1 MLDVIL
7 VGLVSIGVFAL
18 FVFVA
23 IREGSINK
31 KLKMY
36 EKTFDMI
43 NKELHALRKE
53 MKARGGQAAPE
64 MSKDFCTNAEF
75 DEFTNIIIQKIQEL
89 QKDGASFK
97 DAVANKLDNLEYGA
111 KEQRQ
116 QQIVVAQASV
126 PTGTAPMSGMDEQK
140 IISLFGSGLGIEEI
154 AKQLR
159 LNAGEVE
166 FVLKLSGVKPR

>member
-1 MLDVIL
+1 MILDVIL

-23 IREGSINK
+23 IREGAINK

-43 NKELHALRKE
+43 NKDIHALRKE
-53 MKARGGQAAPE
+53 VKAKSMPAAPE
-64 MSKDFCTNAEF
+64 MAKDFCTNAEF

-89 QKDGASFK
+89 QKDSASFK
-97 DAVANKLDNLEYGA
+97 DSISNKLDSLEHGA

-116 QQIVVAQASV
+116 QIAVASSA
-126 PTGTAPMSGMDEQK
+126 PTVTAPISGMDEQK
-140 IISLFGSGLGIEEI
+140 IISLFGAGLGVEEI

-159 LNAGEVE
+159 LNLGEVE
-166 FVLKLSGVKPR
+166 FVLKLSGIKPR